1 MLLPCPPSAQP
12 HERVL
17 RETCRSPEPSAP
29 PVPDP
34 RSCHRVGKWLAP
46 GPAPS
51 LHRQLPW
58 EDLPALCTRSLPR
71 CSRAQ
76 GCTSGEPPPWS
87 SSQGQGSRRL
97 RGLDCGVSSGSA
109 PSPAC
114 FPVHGPG
121 DCALGL
127 GAQRVLKRGGRRRC
141 PRTFPAGCR
150 DRRRTPPR
158 SGLRS
163 ARLLH
168 GHTHADARRT
178 RPGHT
183 SCRVTGQL

>member
-1 MLLPCPPSAQP
+1 MPEARSAWDRDPSDAVRGRLAAPGPLFRPPSWFEPRCSSRPPSAQP

-34 RSCHRVGKWLAP
+34 RSCHRVGRWLAP

-87 SSQGQGSRRL
+87 SSQGQGSWRL

-114 FPVHGPG
+114 FPVHGARG
-121 DCALGL
+121 SCAWPWSAAGPE
-127 GAQRVLKRGGRRRC
+127 ARG
-141 PRTFPAGCR
+141 PEALPAHV
-150 DRRRTPPR
+150 
-158 SGLRS
+158 SGWVS
-163 ARLLH
+163 
-168 GHTHADARRT
+168 
-178 RPGHT
+178 
-183 SCRVTGQL
+183 